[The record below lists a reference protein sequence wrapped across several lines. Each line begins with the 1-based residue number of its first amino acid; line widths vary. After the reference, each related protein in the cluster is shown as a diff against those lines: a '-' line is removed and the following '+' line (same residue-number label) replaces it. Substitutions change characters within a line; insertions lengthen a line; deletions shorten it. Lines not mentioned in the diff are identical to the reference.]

1 MPIKSDESPRS
12 MLSEMRKEL
21 KGDNTIQNVMNRM
34 GIRDIY
40 GFLDSDDAKTRKNA
54 ALLIGELKNASGETE
69 QNGDETIHEGDSVDL
84 SEASQQLISH
94 YEKEETLFVRSSYLE
109 ALSEFVI
116 NDDNEIM
123 DILINQEQKLSKE
136 EFKED
141 EAKHKSKELHELKL
155 ILSKNTDKTRHEF
168 KDFIHPFEVLLTCDD
183 SIKEEVKEL
192 TYSDCKTVRAGVR
205 TRVSDY
211 RNLQKI
217 RMYKEALFLVPIKRG
232 YVPNRDNL
240 GQIAEKTGLI
250 NIVDDLFNQG
260 EIKEE
265 KQEEQKKSNKT
276 EVYRFR
282 LESRSEDPELKSGE
296 YLKKIS
302 ALIEKGSKGR
312 LINDAGDY
320 EFTVVFR
327 DGQKDNLSIYVLLPS
342 KCDKRFAYR
351 KNSEPTSMNPVTAAT
366 AISLIKSYM
375 SEKSQIIDPLCGT
388 GTLLIERALAMPARE
403 YYGTDT
409 YGQAVKE
416 ARENAMYAG
425 VYNMNFINRN
435 FFDFQHDY
443 PFQEILTE
451 FPDLFG
457 KEDVEKNNFCK
468 MFFEKAVEI
477 SDEEATL
484 FLITNE
490 EGLIRKHIRLSG
502 SMKLLRTI
510 NLKKSTNIYVIKIR
524 KTGND

>member
-1 MPIKSDESPRS
+1 MPIMSEESPRS
-12 MLSEMRKEL
+12 MLSEMRKKL
-21 KGDNTIQNVMNRM
+21 KGDNAIQDVMSE
-34 GIRDIY
+34 IEICDIY
-40 GFLDSDDAKTRKNA
+40 GFLDSADAKTRKNA
-54 ALLIGELKNASGETE
+54 ALLIGELKKASREMERNGEDT
-69 QNGDETIHEGDSVDL
+69 TYEGDFIDL
-84 SEASQQLISH
+84 SEASEQLISH
-94 YEKEETLFVRSSYLE
+94 YEKEETLFVRPSYLE
-109 ALSEFVI
+109 ALSEFSI
-116 NDDNEIM
+116 SDNENMIEV
-123 DILINQEQKLSKE
+123 LKNEEKKLSTL

-155 ILSKNTDKTRHEF
+155 IFSKNADKSRHEF
-168 KDFIHPFEVLLTCDD
+168 KDFIRPFEVLLTCED

-192 TYSDCKTVRAGVR
+192 TYSDCKIVRSGVR

-217 RMYKEALFLVPIKRG
+217 RTYKEALFLVPIKRG

-250 NIVDDLFNQG
+250 NMVDDLFNQ
-260 EIKEE
+260 
-265 KQEEQKKSNKT
+265 T
-276 EVYRFR
+276 ETQGSETYRFR

-296 YLKKIS
+296 YLKRIS
-302 ALIEKGSKGR
+302 ALIEKESKGR
-312 LINDAGDY
+312 LINEAGDY

-327 DGQKDNLSIYVLLPS
+327 DGQKSNLSLYVLLPS
-342 KCDKRFAYR
+342 RYDKRFAYR

-375 SEKSQIIDPLCGT
+375 SEESQIIDPLCGT
-388 GTLLIERALAMPARE
+388 GTLLIERALAMPAKE

-425 VYNMNFINRN
+425 AYNINFINRN
-435 FFDFQHDY
+435 FFDFKHDY

-468 MFFEKAVEI
+468 MFFNKAVEI